1 MKLDNS
7 ANVAKHKVMVKV
19 TPKRNYYGAY
29 GYSPRA
35 LRTRFSLVSAGREAC
50 ALGVNLASAEPDAP
64 HNS

>member
-1 MKLDNS
+1 
-7 ANVAKHKVMVKV
+7 MVVPFLGSYLGSCKV